1 MAISEEIIKK
11 FFAAYAARMNEA
23 LNDPPKIDAEATA
36 AAFAGCF
43 VEASPAG
50 IICGKNDEAFLE
62 QIPKGYE
69 HYKNIGTRSMNITS
83 LEITPLD
90 ELHAVA
96 KVHWDSNYVRKD
108 KKEIRI
114 EFDVFYF
121 VQMKADIPEI
131 FAYVTG
137 DEQKVMK
144 EYGLS

>member
-1 MAISEEIIKK
+1 MPINEEIIRD
-11 FFAAYAARMNEA
+11 FFANYAERMNNA
-23 LNDPPKIDAEATA
+23 LGDPPEIDAEATA

-50 IICGKNDEAFLE
+50 INCGKNDEAFLE

-69 HYKNIGTRSMNITS
+69 HYRNVGTRSMNITS

-90 ELHAVA
+90 ELHALA
-96 KVHWDSNYVRKD
+96 KVHWDSRYVRKD
-108 KKEIRI
+108 GKEIRI

-121 VQMKADIPEI
+121 VQMKDDTPKI

-144 EYGLS
+144 EHGLV